1 MLKNA
6 VGVKG
11 VIITEDQFLVLVKPN
26 GRLDLAGGR
35 VDSNESPEEALFR
48 EIFEETGLWQ
58 IKNMKHLAH
67 WSFVKN
73 SELHVRGITYLCN
86 YLGGTVK
93 LSREHKEYFWAR
105 VEDIHKLIF
114 VPSYGINM
122 IDLKS
127 ISGMLK

>member
-1 MLKNA
+1 MQETA
-6 VGVKG
+6 RGVKG
-11 VIITEDQFLVLVKPN
+11 IIIIDDSFLVLEKPTGDPDLPGGRKEGNETLIDCLNREIIEEVGIEVNILHPVAYWSFFKKPN
-26 GRLDLAGGR
+26 LR
-35 VDSNESPEEALFR
+35 VN
-48 EIFEETGLWQ
+48 
-58 IKNMKHLAH
+58 
-67 WSFVKN
+67 
-73 SELHVRGITYLCN
+73 GITYLCN